1 MTGGDEGRA
10 LSSGAAHDMLRGLG
24 GAVSFPAI
32 GHLFSLT
39 SPACPES
46 ARLCLPTHA
55 AVGAFPYLKFGGEG
69 LCIGKEGGQDR
80 GSSQSPKRTLL
91 RSCSGECF

>member
-46 ARLCLPTHA
+46 A
-55 AVGAFPYLKFGGEG
+55 V
-69 LCIGKEGGQDR
+69 
-80 GSSQSPKRTLL
+80 SVSPHMLL
-91 RSCSGECF
+91 WELVLT